1 MHLLLLEWWLG
12 FKAWYA
18 LSWIR
23 MGSNVS
29 GCCGH
34 DIESE
39 GSIKGELSD
48 SDIILP
54 EDTSQFVY
62 FKWLIDEKYRCK
74 LLYPSPPS
82 FNI

>member
-1 MHLLLLEWWLG
+1 
-12 FKAWYA
+12 
-18 LSWIR
+18 
-23 MGSNVS
+23 VS

-39 GSIKGELSD
+39 GSIKGEVSD

-54 EDTSQFVY
+54 EDTSHCVY

-74 LLYPSPPS
+74 LLSPAHV
-82 FNI
+82 

>member
-1 MHLLLLEWWLG
+1 MIPAKELG
-12 FKAWYA
+12 FKVWCV

-23 MGSNVS
+23 IGSNVS

-54 EDTSQFVY
+54 EDTCQLAC
-62 FKWLIDEKYRCK
+62 FKWLIDE
-74 LLYPSPPS
+74 
-82 FNI
+82 